1 MSNRP
6 APGLGTGEDE
16 KHKIPVFKKL
26 MCGLWSINP
35 VGAIVTVPIFPV
47 RRVTLLQ
54 PQRSSTPKLNCCP
67 QASRTT
73 SFVSTFPPP
82 RPGNLVRPPHPSSDP
97 CLHRLIRQTCAEH
110 LPWTGCC
117 VGAVAEE
124 REEAQPHLPSSGPF
138 PGSLPVAS
146 TPFSFLHASG
156 YQPALVFSPTQPG
169 SPHTGSAALRQ
180 GTSARTKRLLPLA
193 FNHTVGHIILSE
205 HKDVKFNCSIKVPN
219 VYQDTTI
226 SWWKDGKELLGA
238 HHTIT
243 QFYPDDEV
251 TAIIASFS
259 ITSVQRSDNGS
270 YICKMKINNE
280 EIVSDP
286 IYIEVQGLPHFTQQP
301 ESMNVTRNTAFNLT
315 CQAVGPPEPVSI
327 FWVQNSSRVHERPEK
342 SPSVLT
348 VPGLAETAVFSCEAH
363 NDKGLTVSKGVQI
376 NIKAIPS
383 PPTEV
388 SVHSST
394 AHSILVSWVPGF
406 DGYSSFR
413 NCSVQVKDVDPLSNG
428 SVMIFNTSA
437 SPHLYQIEQLQA
449 LANYSI
455 GVSCMNEIG
464 WSAVSPWILA
474 STTEGAP
481 SVAPLNVTVFLNESG
496 DNVDVRWMKPPI
508 KRQDGDLVGYRI
520 SHMWQSTGTSKELS
534 EEVGQNGSRA
544 QISVQVH
551 NATCTVRIAAITKG
565 GVGPFSDPVQ
575 IFIPAHGGID
585 YAPSSTP
592 APGNTE
598 PVLIILGCFC
608 GFILIGLV
616 SYISLSIRKRIQE
629 TKFGNAFTEEDSE
642 LVVKYIAKKSFCRR
656 AIELTLHSLGVSEEL
671 QNKLEDVVIDRNLLI
686 LGKILGEGEFGSVM
700 EGNLKQQDGTSQKVA
715 VKTMKLDNF
724 SQREIEDF
732 LSEAACMKD
741 FSHPNV
747 IRLLGVCIEMS
758 SQGIPKPMVI
768 LPFMKYGDLHT
779 YLLYSRLETGPKH
792 IPLQILLKFM
802 VDIALGMEYL
812 SHKNFLHRDLA
823 ARNCMLRDD
832 MTVCVADFGL
842 SKKIYSGDYYRQGRI
857 AKMPVKWIAIESLA
871 DRVYTSKSDVWAFG
885 VTMWEIATRGMTPY
899 PGVQNHE
906 MYDYLL
912 HGHRLKQPED
922 CLDELYEIMFSC
934 WRADPLE
941 RPTFSALRLHLEKL
955 LESLPDVQDKADVI
969 YINTQLLESCEDLAE
984 GPSLAR
990 LDMNIDPNSIIASCT
1005 PNAAIS
1011 VVTAEVHENKPLEE
1025 RYILNGG
1032 GEEWDNLASTLSA
1045 TVTAGK
1051 DGVLPEDRLVRNGV
1065 SWCHSSTLPL
1075 GGPSP
1080 DELLFADDSSENSE
1094 ILM

>member
-1 MSNRP
+1 DSW
-6 APGLGTGEDE
+6 D
-16 KHKIPVFKKL
+16 
-26 MCGLWSINP
+26 
-35 VGAIVTVPIFPV
+35 
-47 RRVTLLQ
+47 LL
-54 PQRSSTPKLNCCP
+54 L
-67 QASRTT
+67 
-73 SFVSTFPPP
+73 
-82 RPGNLVRPPHPSSDP
+82 L
-97 CLHRLIRQTCAEH
+97 
-110 LPWTGCC
+110 LPWDFCFA
-117 VGAVAEE
+117 AVAEV
-124 REEAQPHLPSSGPF
+124 REATKPDPPLPG
-138 PGSLPVAS
+138 GLQADH
-146 TPFSFLHASG
+146 TPFSLPHTSG
-156 YQPALVFSPTQPG
+156 YQPALTSSPPQPG
-169 SPHTGSAALRQ
+169 RPHTGNAAHP
-180 GTSARTKRLLPLA
+180 GDIA
-193 FNHTVGHIILSE
+193 V
-205 HKDVKFNCSIKVPN
+205 
-219 VYQDTTI
+219 I

-238 HHTIT
+238 HHAIT

-286 IYIEVQGLPHFTQQP
+286 IYIEVQGLPHFTRQP

-315 CQAVGPPEPVSI
+315 CQAVGPPEPVNI
-327 FWVQNSSRVHERPEK
+327 FWVQNSSRVNEQPEK

-348 VPGLAETAVFSCEAH
+348 VPGLTETAVFSCEAH

-388 SVHSST
+388 RVCNST
-394 AHSILVSWVPGF
+394 AHSVLISWVPGF
-406 DGYSSFR
+406 DGYSPFR
-413 NCSVQVKDVDPLSNG
+413 NCSVQVKEVDPLSNG
-428 SVMIFNTSA
+428 SVMVFNTSA
-437 SPHLYQIEQLQA
+437 SPHLYQIKQLQA

-464 WSAVSPWILA
+464 WSAMSPWILA

-481 SVAPLNVTVFLNESG
+481 SIAPSNVTVFLNESSHK
-496 DNVDVRWMKPPI
+496 VDVRWIKPPI
-508 KRQDGDLVGYRI
+508 KRQDGELLGYRI
-520 SHMWQSTGTSKELS
+520 SHMWQSADTSKELS

-551 NATCTVRIAAITKG
+551 NATCTVRIAAITRG
-565 GVGPFSDPVQ
+565 GVGPFSDPVKM
-575 IFIPAHGGID
+575 FIPAHGWVD
-585 YAPSSTP
+585 FAPSSTP
-592 APGNTE
+592 APGNTD

-608 GFILIGLV
+608 GFVLIGSIL
-616 SYISLSIRKRIQE
+616 YISLIIRKRIQE
-629 TKFGNAFTEEDSE
+629 TKFGTLTTLIYTLSVFT
-642 LVVKYIAKKSFCRR
+642 VR
-656 AIELTLHSLGVSEEL
+656 SLGVSEEL

-724 SQREIEDF
+724 SQREIEEF

-741 FSHPNV
+741 FNHPNV
-747 IRLLGVCIEMS
+747 IGLLGVCIEMS

-792 IPLQILLKFM
+792 IPLQTLLKFM
-802 VDIALGMEYL
+802 VDIAQGMEYL
-812 SHKNFLHRDLA
+812 SNRNFLHRDLA

-922 CLDELYEIMFSC
+922 CLDELYEIMHSC
-934 WRADPLE
+934 WRAEPLE
-941 RPTFSALRLHLEKL
+941 RPTFSVLRLQLEKL
-955 LESLPDVQDKADVI
+955 LESLPEVQDKAEAI
-969 YINTQLLESCEDLAE
+969 YINTQFPESCEDPGE
-984 GPSLAR
+984 GPALAQ
-990 LDMNIDPNSIIASCT
+990 LDMNIDLDSIIGSCT
-1005 PNAAIS
+1005 PSAAVS
-1011 VVTAEVHENKPLEE
+1011 VVTAEVHENRPHEE

-1032 GEEWDNLASTLSA
+1032 SEEWGDLASA
-1045 TVTAGK
+1045 APGK
-1051 DGVLPEDRLVRNGV
+1051 NCVLPGDRLVKNGV
-1065 SWCHSSTLPL
+1065 SWSQSSTLPL
-1075 GGPSP
+1075 GSPSP
-1080 DELLFADDSSENSE
+1080 DGLLFADDSSEDSE
-1094 ILM
+1094 VLI

>member
-1 MSNRP
+1 MGRALLP
-6 APGLGTGEDE
+6 LLLWFFVRALGT
-16 KHKIPVFKKL
+16 
-26 MCGLWSINP
+26 
-35 VGAIVTVPIFPV
+35 
-47 RRVTLLQ
+47 R
-54 PQRSSTPKLNCCP
+54 
-67 QASRTT
+67 
-73 SFVSTFPPP
+73 
-82 RPGNLVRPPHPSSDP
+82 
-97 CLHRLIRQTCAEH
+97 
-110 LPWTGCC
+110 
-117 VGAVAEE
+117 AVAEV
-124 REEAQPHLPSSGPF
+124 REETMPDLPL
-138 PGSLPVAS
+138 PGGLQADRTSFSLPH
-146 TPFSFLHASG
+146 TSG
-156 YQPALVFSPTQPG
+156 YQVEPALFSPAQPG
-169 SPHTGSAALRQ
+169 GAHTENAAHP
-180 GTSARTKRLLPLA
+180 GVTSAGLKLLPPLA
-193 FNHTVGHIILSE
+193 FNHTIGHIILSE
-205 HKDVKFNCSIKVPN
+205 HKDVKFNCSINIPN
-219 VYQDTTI
+219 MYQDIAVI

-238 HHTIT
+238 HHAIT

-286 IYIEVQGLPHFTQQP
+286 IYIEVQGLPHFTRQP
-301 ESMNVTRNTAFNLT
+301 ESLNVTRNTAFNLT
-315 CQAVGPPEPVSI
+315 CQAVGPPEPVNI
-327 FWVQNSSRVHERPEK
+327 FWVQNSSRVNEQPER

-348 VPGLAETAVFSCEAH
+348 VPGLTETAVFSCEAH

-376 NIKAIPS
+376 NIKVIPS

-388 SVHSST
+388 SVYNST
-394 AHSILVSWVPGF
+394 AHSVLISWVPGF
-406 DGYSSFR
+406 DGYSPFR
-413 NCSVQVKDVDPLSNG
+413 SCSIQVKEVDPLSNG
-428 SVMIFNTSA
+428 SVMVFNTSA

-464 WSAVSPWILA
+464 WSAMSAWILA

-481 SVAPLNVTVFLNESG
+481 SVAPSNVTVSLNESSHK
-496 DNVDVRWMKPPI
+496 VDVRWIKPPI
-508 KRQDGDLVGYRI
+508 KRQDGELVGYRI
-520 SHMWQSTGTSKELS
+520 SHMWQSADTSKELS

-565 GVGPFSDPVQ
+565 GVGPFSDPVKM
-575 IFIPAHGGID
+575 FIPPHGWVD
-585 YAPSSTP
+585 FAPSSTP
-592 APGNTE
+592 APGNTD

-608 GFILIGLV
+608 GFVLIGLV
-616 SYISLSIRKRIQE
+616 LYISLVIRKRIQE

-642 LVVKYIAKKSFCRR
+642 LVVNYIAKKSFCRR
-656 AIELTLHSLGVSEEL
+656 AIELTLRSLGVSEEL

-700 EGNLKQQDGTSQKVA
+700 EGNLKEQDGTSQKVA

-724 SQREIEDF
+724 SQREIEEF

-741 FSHPNV
+741 FNHPNV

-779 YLLYSRLETGPKH
+779 YLLYSRLDTGPKH
-792 IPLQILLKFM
+792 IPVQILLKFM
-802 VDIALGMEYL
+802 VDIAQGMEYL
-812 SHKNFLHRDLA
+812 SNRNFLHRDLA

-922 CLDELYEIMFSC
+922 CLDELYEIMHSC
-934 WRADPLE
+934 WRADPLD
-941 RPTFSALRLHLEKL
+941 RPTFSVLRLQLEKF
-955 LESLPDVQDKADVI
+955 LESLPEVQDKADVI
-969 YINTQLLESCEDLAE
+969 YINTQFPESCEDPGE
-984 GPSLAR
+984 GPALAQ
-990 LDMNIDPNSIIASCT
+990 LDMNIDVDSIIGSCA
-1005 PNAAIS
+1005 PSAAVS
-1011 VVTAEVHENKPLEE
+1011 VVTAEVHENRAHEE

-1032 GEEWDNLASTLSA
+1032 SEEWGDLASAAPA
-1045 TVTAGK
+1045 TGTTGK
-1051 DGVLPEDRLVRNGV
+1051 NCVLPEDRLVKNGV
-1065 SWCHSSTLPL
+1065 SWSQSSTLPL
-1075 GGPSP
+1075 GSPSP
-1080 DELLFADDSSENSE
+1080 DGLLFADDSSEDSE
-1094 ILM
+1094 VLI

>member
-1 MSNRP
+1 
-6 APGLGTGEDE
+6 
-16 KHKIPVFKKL
+16 
-26 MCGLWSINP
+26 
-35 VGAIVTVPIFPV
+35 
-47 RRVTLLQ
+47 
-54 PQRSSTPKLNCCP
+54 
-67 QASRTT
+67 
-73 SFVSTFPPP
+73 
-82 RPGNLVRPPHPSSDP
+82 
-97 CLHRLIRQTCAEH
+97 
-110 LPWTGCC
+110 
-117 VGAVAEE
+117 
-124 REEAQPHLPSSGPF
+124 
-138 PGSLPVAS
+138 
-146 TPFSFLHASG
+146 
-156 YQPALVFSPTQPG
+156 
-169 SPHTGSAALRQ
+169 
-180 GTSARTKRLLPLA
+180 
-193 FNHTVGHIILSE
+193 
-205 HKDVKFNCSIKVPN
+205 
-219 VYQDTTI
+219 
-226 SWWKDGKELLGA
+226 
-238 HHTIT
+238 
-243 QFYPDDEV
+243 
-251 TAIIASFS
+251 
-259 ITSVQRSDNGS
+259 
-270 YICKMKINNE
+270 
-280 EIVSDP
+280 
-286 IYIEVQGLPHFTQQP
+286 
-301 ESMNVTRNTAFNLT
+301 
-315 CQAVGPPEPVSI
+315 
-327 FWVQNSSRVHERPEK
+327 
-342 SPSVLT
+342 
-348 VPGLAETAVFSCEAH
+348 
-363 NDKGLTVSKGVQI
+363 
-376 NIKAIPS
+376 IPS

-413 NCSVQVKDVDPLSNG
+413 NCSVQVKEVDPLSNG

-616 SYISLSIRKRIQE
+616 SYISLTIRKRIQE
-629 TKFGNAFTEEDSE
+629 TKFGASTVPSTHSRPVKNISSFPSLKHMQ
-642 LVVKYIAKKSFCRR
+642 LV
-656 AIELTLHSLGVSEEL
+656 
-671 QNKLEDVVIDRNLLI
+671 
-686 LGKILGEGEFGSVM
+686 GEFGSVM

-792 IPLQILLKFM
+792 IPLQTLLKFM

-984 GPSLAR
+984 GPALAR

-1005 PNAAIS
+1005 PSAAIS

-1032 GEEWDNLASTLSA
+1032 GEEWDDLASPLSA
-1045 TVTAGK
+1045 TITAGK

>member
-1 MSNRP
+1 M
-6 APGLGTGEDE
+6 
-16 KHKIPVFKKL
+16 
-26 MCGLWSINP
+26 
-35 VGAIVTVPIFPV
+35 
-47 RRVTLLQ
+47 
-54 PQRSSTPKLNCCP
+54 
-67 QASRTT
+67 
-73 SFVSTFPPP
+73 P
-82 RPGNLVRPPHPSSDP
+82 R
-97 CLHRLIRQTCAEH
+97 AK
-110 LPWTGCC
+110 
-117 VGAVAEE
+117 AVAEV
-124 REEAQPHLPSSGPF
+124 REETMPDLPL
-138 PGSLPVAS
+138 PGGLQADRTSFSLPH
-146 TPFSFLHASG
+146 TSG
-156 YQPALVFSPTQPG
+156 YQVEPALFSPAQPG
-169 SPHTGSAALRQ
+169 GAHTENAAHP
-180 GTSARTKRLLPLA
+180 GVTSAGLKLLPPLA
-193 FNHTVGHIILSE
+193 FNHTIGHIILSE
-205 HKDVKFNCSIKVPN
+205 HKDVKFNCSINIPN
-219 VYQDTTI
+219 MYQDIAVI

-238 HHTIT
+238 HHAIT

-286 IYIEVQGLPHFTQQP
+286 IYIEVQGLPHFTRQP
-301 ESMNVTRNTAFNLT
+301 ESLNVTRNTAFNLT
-315 CQAVGPPEPVSI
+315 CQAVGPPEPVNI
-327 FWVQNSSRVHERPEK
+327 FWVQNSSRVNEQPER

-348 VPGLAETAVFSCEAH
+348 VPGLTETAVFSCEAH

-376 NIKAIPS
+376 NIKVIPS

-388 SVHSST
+388 SVYNST
-394 AHSILVSWVPGF
+394 AHSVLISWVPGF
-406 DGYSSFR
+406 DGYSPFR
-413 NCSVQVKDVDPLSNG
+413 SCSIQVKEVDPLSNG
-428 SVMIFNTSA
+428 SVMVFNTSA

-464 WSAVSPWILA
+464 WSAMSPWILA

-481 SVAPLNVTVFLNESG
+481 SVAPSNVTVSLNESSHK
-496 DNVDVRWMKPPI
+496 VDVRWIKPPI
-508 KRQDGDLVGYRI
+508 KRQDGELVGYRI
-520 SHMWQSTGTSKELS
+520 SHMWQSADTSKELS

-565 GVGPFSDPVQ
+565 GVGPFSDPVKM
-575 IFIPAHGGID
+575 FIPPHGWVD
-585 YAPSSTP
+585 FAPSSTP
-592 APGNTE
+592 APGNTD

-608 GFILIGLV
+608 GFVLIGLV
-616 SYISLSIRKRIQE
+616 LYISLVIRKRIQE

-642 LVVKYIAKKSFCRR
+642 LVVNYIAKKSFCRR
-656 AIELTLHSLGVSEEL
+656 AIELTLRSLGVSEEL

-700 EGNLKQQDGTSQKVA
+700 EGNLKEQDGTSQKVA

-724 SQREIEDF
+724 SQREIEEF

-741 FSHPNV
+741 FNHPNV

-779 YLLYSRLETGPKH
+779 YLLYSRLDTGPKH
-792 IPLQILLKFM
+792 IPVQILLKFM
-802 VDIALGMEYL
+802 VDIAQGMEYL
-812 SHKNFLHRDLA
+812 SNRNFLHRDLA

-922 CLDELYEIMFSC
+922 CLDELYEIMHSC
-934 WRADPLE
+934 WRADPLD
-941 RPTFSALRLHLEKL
+941 RPTFSVLRLQLEKF
-955 LESLPDVQDKADVI
+955 LESLPEVQDKADVI
-969 YINTQLLESCEDLAE
+969 YINTQFPESCEDPGE
-984 GPSLAR
+984 GPALAQ
-990 LDMNIDPNSIIASCT
+990 LDMNIDVDSIIGSCA
-1005 PNAAIS
+1005 PSAAVS
-1011 VVTAEVHENKPLEE
+1011 VVTAEVHENRAHEE

-1032 GEEWDNLASTLSA
+1032 SEEWGDLASAAPA
-1045 TVTAGK
+1045 TGTTGK
-1051 DGVLPEDRLVRNGV
+1051 NCVLPEDRLVKNGV
-1065 SWCHSSTLPL
+1065 SWSQSSTLPL
-1075 GGPSP
+1075 GSPSP
-1080 DELLFADDSSENSE
+1080 DGLLFADDSSEDSE
-1094 ILM
+1094 VLI

>member
-1 MSNRP
+1 MRGRLWTLLL
-6 APGLGTGEDE
+6 GLGAASGILHFTPTFCPSLSPT
-16 KHKIPVFKKL
+16 HTY
-26 MCGLWSINP
+26 
-35 VGAIVTVPIFPV
+35 GALDP
-47 RRVTLLQ
+47 RSCRSCLLC
-54 PQRSSTPKLNCCP
+54 T
-67 QASRTT
+67 
-73 SFVSTFPPP
+73 
-82 RPGNLVRPPHPSSDP
+82 
-97 CLHRLIRQTCAEH
+97 
-110 LPWTGCC
+110 
-117 VGAVAEE
+117 
-124 REEAQPHLPSSGPF
+124 SGPPLPF
-138 PGSLPVAS
+138 ASASSSLPVS
-146 TPFSFLHASG
+146 PPSPLPLRPL
-156 YQPALVFSPTQPG
+156 QPRSP
-169 SPHTGSAALRQ
+169 LRQ
-180 GTSARTKRLLPLA
+180 GPRPAHPLQPPPFPLYAPPPPYSCPLPRQPAGPARTRAPALPSPPAPAGLGSAPGPPLPALGTSRRLLGSATPAITALAAGTGRFAGELGRRQGRFGTSVCPSVRREITDPQPQDGAGPAAGAAGPLPPG
-193 FNHTVGHIILSE
+193 TLE
-205 HKDVKFNCSIKVPN
+205 YSI
-219 VYQDTTI
+219 
-226 SWWKDGKELLGA
+226 S
-238 HHTIT
+238 
-243 QFYPDDEV
+243 
-251 TAIIASFS
+251 
-259 ITSVQRSDNGS
+259 SVQRSDNGS
-270 YICKMKINNE
+270 YVCKMKINNE

-286 IYIEVQGLPHFTQQP
+286 IYMEVQGLPHFTKQP

-315 CQAVGPPEPVSI
+315 CQAVGPPEPISI
-327 FWVQNSSRVHERPEK
+327 FWIQNSSHVNKQPEK

-348 VPGLAETAVFSCEAH
+348 VPGLTEMAVFSCEAH

-388 SVHSST
+388 SVRNST
-394 AHSILVSWVPGF
+394 AHSILISWVPGF
-406 DGYSSFR
+406 DGYSPFR
-413 NCSVQVKDVDPLSNG
+413 NCSIQVKEVDPLSNG

-437 SPHLYQIEQLQA
+437 SPHLYQIKQLQA

-481 SVAPLNVTVFLNESG
+481 SVAPLNVTVFLNVSSN
-496 DNVDVRWMKPPI
+496 NVDIRWMKPPT
-508 KRQDGDLVGYRI
+508 KRQDGELVGYRI
-520 SHMWQSTGTSKELS
+520 SHVWQSRGTYKELL
-534 EEVGQNGSRA
+534 EEVGQNDSQA
-544 QISVQVH
+544 QISVQVY

-565 GVGPFSDPVQ
+565 GVGPFSDPVK
-575 IFIPAHGGID
+575 ILVPAHGWVD

-592 APGNTE
+592 APGNTD
-598 PVLIILGCFC
+598 PVLIIFGCFC

-616 SYISLSIRKRIQE
+616 LYISMAIRKRIQE

-642 LVVKYIAKKSFCRR
+642 LVVNYIAKKSFCRR
-656 AIELTLHSLGVSEEL
+656 AIELTLRSLGVSEEL

-700 EGNLKQQDGTSQKVA
+700 EGSLKQQDGTSQKVA

-724 SQREIEDF
+724 SQREIEEF

-779 YLLYSRLETGPKH
+779 YLLYSRLDTGPKH
-792 IPLQILLKFM
+792 IPVQTLLKFM

-812 SHKNFLHRDLA
+812 SNRNFLHRDLA

-922 CLDELYEIMFSC
+922 CLDELYEIMYSC
-934 WRADPLE
+934 WRADPLD
-941 RPTFSALRLHLEKL
+941 RPTFSVLRLQLEKL
-955 LESLPDVQDKADVI
+955 LESLPNVRDQADVI
-969 YINTQLLESCEDLAE
+969 YINTQWLESSEGLAE
-984 GPSLAR
+984 GSALAP
-990 LDMNIDPNSIIASCT
+990 LDLNIDPDSIIASCT
-1005 PNAAIS
+1005 PHAAIS
-1011 VVTAEVHENKPLEE
+1011 VVTAEIHDSKPHEE

-1032 GEEWDNLASTLSA
+1032 SEEWEDLTSA
-1045 TVTAGK
+1045 PSAAVTAEKNSVFPGEK
-1051 DGVLPEDRLVRNGV
+1051 LVRNGI
-1065 SWCHSSTLPL
+1065 SWSHSSTLPL
-1075 GGPSP
+1075 GSSLP
-1080 DELLFADDSSENSE
+1080 DELLFADDSSESSE
-1094 ILM
+1094 VLT

>member
-1 MSNRP
+1 MGRALLP
-6 APGLGTGEDE
+6 LLLWFFVRALGT
-16 KHKIPVFKKL
+16 
-26 MCGLWSINP
+26 
-35 VGAIVTVPIFPV
+35 
-47 RRVTLLQ
+47 
-54 PQRSSTPKLNCCP
+54 
-67 QASRTT
+67 
-73 SFVSTFPPP
+73 
-82 RPGNLVRPPHPSSDP
+82 
-97 CLHRLIRQTCAEH
+97 
-110 LPWTGCC
+110 
-117 VGAVAEE
+117 GAVAEV
-124 REEAQPHLPSSGPF
+124 REETMPDLPL
-138 PGSLPVAS
+138 PGGLQADRTSFSLPH
-146 TPFSFLHASG
+146 TSG
-156 YQPALVFSPTQPG
+156 YQVEPALFSPAQPG
-169 SPHTGSAALRQ
+169 RAHTENAAHP
-180 GTSARTKRLLPLA
+180 GVTSAGSKLLPPLA
-193 FNHTVGHIILSE
+193 FNHTIGHIILSE
-205 HKDVKFNCSIKVPN
+205 HKDVKFNCSINIPN
-219 VYQDTTI
+219 MYQDIAVI

-238 HHTIT
+238 HHAIT

-286 IYIEVQGLPHFTQQP
+286 IYIEVQGLPHFTRQP
-301 ESMNVTRNTAFNLT
+301 ESLNVTRNTAFNLT
-315 CQAVGPPEPVSI
+315 CQAVGPPEPVNI
-327 FWVQNSSRVHERPEK
+327 FWVQNSSRVNEQPER

-348 VPGLAETAVFSCEAH
+348 VPGLTETAVFSCEAH

-376 NIKAIPS
+376 NIKVIPS

-388 SVHSST
+388 SVYNST
-394 AHSILVSWVPGF
+394 AHSVLISWVPGF
-406 DGYSSFR
+406 DGYSPFR
-413 NCSVQVKDVDPLSNG
+413 SCSIQVKEVDPLSNG
-428 SVMIFNTSA
+428 SVMVFNTSA

-464 WSAVSPWILA
+464 WSAMSPWILA

-481 SVAPLNVTVFLNESG
+481 SVAPSNVTVSLNESSHK
-496 DNVDVRWMKPPI
+496 VDVRWIKPPI
-508 KRQDGDLVGYRI
+508 KRQDGELVGYRI
-520 SHMWQSTGTSKELS
+520 SHMWQSADTSKELS

-565 GVGPFSDPVQ
+565 GVGPFSDPVKM
-575 IFIPAHGGID
+575 FIPPHGWVD
-585 YAPSSTP
+585 FAPSSTP
-592 APGNTE
+592 APGNTD

-608 GFILIGLV
+608 GFVLIGLV
-616 SYISLSIRKRIQE
+616 LYISLVIRKRIQE

-642 LVVKYIAKKSFCRR
+642 LVVNYIAKKSFCRR
-656 AIELTLHSLGVSEEL
+656 AIELTLRSLGVSEEL

-700 EGNLKQQDGTSQKVA
+700 EGNLKEQDGTSQKVA

-724 SQREIEDF
+724 SQREIEEF

-741 FSHPNV
+741 FNHPNV

-779 YLLYSRLETGPKH
+779 YLLYSRLDTGPKH
-792 IPLQILLKFM
+792 IPVQILLKFM
-802 VDIALGMEYL
+802 VDIAQGMEYL
-812 SHKNFLHRDLA
+812 SNRNFLHRDLA

-922 CLDELYEIMFSC
+922 CLDELYEIMHSC
-934 WRADPLE
+934 WRADPLD
-941 RPTFSALRLHLEKL
+941 RPTFSVLRLQLEKF
-955 LESLPDVQDKADVI
+955 LESLPEVQDKADVI
-969 YINTQLLESCEDLAE
+969 YINTQFPESCEDPGE
-984 GPSLAR
+984 GPALAQ
-990 LDMNIDPNSIIASCT
+990 LDMNIDVDSIIGSCA
-1005 PNAAIS
+1005 PSAAVS
-1011 VVTAEVHENKPLEE
+1011 VVTAEVHENRAHEE

-1032 GEEWDNLASTLSA
+1032 NEEWGDLASAAPA
-1045 TVTAGK
+1045 TGTTGK
-1051 DGVLPEDRLVRNGV
+1051 NCVLPEDRLVKNGV
-1065 SWCHSSTLPL
+1065 SWSQSSTLPL
-1075 GGPSP
+1075 GSPSP
-1080 DELLFADDSSENSE
+1080 DGLLFADDSSEDSE
-1094 ILM
+1094 VLI

>member
-1 MSNRP
+1 MGQ
-6 APGLGTGEDE
+6 A
-16 KHKIPVFKKL
+16 
-26 MCGLWSINP
+26 
-35 VGAIVTVPIFPV
+35 
-47 RRVTLLQ
+47 LL
-54 PQRSSTPKLNCCP
+54 L
-67 QASRTT
+67 
-73 SFVSTFPPP
+73 
-82 RPGNLVRPPHPSSDP
+82 L
-97 CLHRLIRQTCAEH
+97 
-110 LPWTGCC
+110 LPWLFLPAFWR
-117 VGAVAEE
+117 GAVAEV
-124 REEAQPHLPSSGPF
+124 REATTPNVPLPGPA
-138 PGSLPVAS
+138 PGSLPADHTPAS
-146 TPFSFLHASG
+146 FPHTSG
-156 YQPALVFSPTQPG
+156 YQPALMFSPTQPRRL
-169 SPHTGSAALRQ
+169 HTRNAALPRV
-180 GTSARTKRLLPLA
+180 TSARSKLLPPLA

-205 HKDVKFNCSIKVPN
+205 HKDVKFNCSISIPN
-219 VYQDTTI
+219 VYQDTDII
-226 SWWKDGKELLGA
+226 SWWKDGKELVGA
-238 HHTIT
+238 HHAIT
-243 QFYPDDEV
+243 QFYTDDEV
-251 TAIIASFS
+251 TTIIASFS
-259 ITSVQRSDNGS
+259 ISSVQRSDNGS

-286 IYIEVQGLPHFTQQP
+286 IYVEVQGLPHFTRQP

-315 CQAVGPPEPVSI
+315 CQAVGPPEPVTI
-327 FWVQNSSRVHERPEK
+327 FWIQNSSRVNEGPEK

-348 VPGLAETAVFSCEAH
+348 VPGLTEAAVFSCEAH

-388 SVHSST
+388 SVHNST
-394 AHSILVSWVPGF
+394 AHSMLISWVPGF
-406 DGYSSFR
+406 DGYSPFR
-413 NCSVQVKDVDPLSNG
+413 NCSIQVKEVDPLSNG

-449 LANYSI
+449 LANYSV

-464 WSAVSPWILA
+464 WSALSPWILA

-481 SVAPLNVTVFLNESG
+481 SVAPLNVTVSLNESS
-496 DNVDVRWMKPPI
+496 DKVDIRWIQPPI
-508 KRQDGDLVGYRI
+508 KRQDGELLGFRI
-520 SHMWQSTGTSKELS
+520 SHVWQNAVTSKELS

-551 NATCTVRIAAITKG
+551 NATCTVRIAAVTRG
-565 GVGPFSDPVQ
+565 GVGPFSDPVK
-575 IFIPAHGGID
+575 IPIPPNGESWRPYRLIKRLVD
-585 YAPSSTP
+585 FAPSSTP
-592 APGNTE
+592 APGSAD
-598 PVLIILGCFC
+598 PVLVILGCLC
-608 GFILIGLV
+608 GFVLIGLV
-616 SYISLSIRKRIQE
+616 LYISLAIRKRVQE

-642 LVVKYIAKKSFCRR
+642 LVVNYIAKKSFCRR
-656 AIELTLHSLGVSEEL
+656 AIELTLRSLGVSEEL

-700 EGNLKQQDGTSQKVA
+700 EGNLNQQDGTSQKVA

-724 SQREIEDF
+724 SQREIEEF

-741 FSHPNV
+741 FNHPNV

-792 IPLQILLKFM
+792 IPLQTLLKFM
-802 VDIALGMEYL
+802 VDIAQGMEYL
-812 SHKNFLHRDLA
+812 SNRNFLHRDLA

-922 CLDELYEIMFSC
+922 CLDELYEIMLSC
-934 WRADPLE
+934 WRAEPLD
-941 RPTFSALRLHLEKL
+941 RPTFTVLKLQLEKF
-955 LESLPDVQDKADVI
+955 LESLPEVQDKADII
-969 YINTQLLESCEDLAE
+969 YVNTQFPESCEGPAE
-984 GPSLAR
+984 DAELPQ
-990 LDMNIDPNSIIASCT
+990 LDMNINPDSRIASCA
-1005 PNAAIS
+1005 PNATVS
-1011 VVTAEVHENKPLEE
+1011 VVTAEVHENRPPEG

-1032 GEEWDNLASTLSA
+1032 DEEWADLPSA
-1045 TVTAGK
+1045 TPATGTTGK
-1051 DGVLPEDRLVRNGV
+1051 NRLMRNGV
-1065 SWCHSSTLPL
+1065 SWSHSSTLPL
-1075 GGPSP
+1075 GNPSP
-1080 DELLFADDSSENSE
+1080 DELLFADDSEEDSEV
-1094 ILM
+1094 LV

>member
-1 MSNRP
+1 MP
-6 APGLGTGEDE
+6 DLPLPG
-16 KHKIPVFKKL
+16 
-26 MCGLWSINP
+26 GL
-35 VGAIVTVPIFPV
+35 
-47 RRVTLLQ
+47 
-54 PQRSSTPKLNCCP
+54 
-67 QASRTT
+67 QADRT
-73 SFVSTFPPP
+73 SF
-82 RPGNLVRPPHPSSDP
+82 
-97 CLHRLIRQTCAEH
+97 
-110 LPWTGCC
+110 
-117 VGAVAEE
+117 
-124 REEAQPHLPSSGPF
+124 
-138 PGSLPVAS
+138 SLPH
-146 TPFSFLHASG
+146 TSG
-156 YQPALVFSPTQPG
+156 YQVEPALFSPAQPG
-169 SPHTGSAALRQ
+169 RAHIENAAHP
-180 GTSARTKRLLPLA
+180 GVTSAGSKLLPPLA
-193 FNHTVGHIILSE
+193 FNHTIGHIILSE
-205 HKDVKFNCSIKVPN
+205 HKDVKFNCSINIPN
-219 VYQDTTI
+219 MYQDIAVI

-238 HHTIT
+238 HHAIT

-286 IYIEVQGLPHFTQQP
+286 IYIEVQGLPHFTRQP
-301 ESMNVTRNTAFNLT
+301 ESLNVTRNTAFNLT
-315 CQAVGPPEPVSI
+315 CQAVGPPEPVNI
-327 FWVQNSSRVHERPEK
+327 FWVQNSSRVNEQPER

-348 VPGLAETAVFSCEAH
+348 VPGLTETAVFSCEAH

-376 NIKAIPS
+376 NIKVIPS

-388 SVHSST
+388 SVYNST
-394 AHSILVSWVPGF
+394 AHSVLISWVPGF
-406 DGYSSFR
+406 DGYSPLRS
-413 NCSVQVKDVDPLSNG
+413 CSIQVKEVDPLSNG
-428 SVMIFNTSA
+428 SVMVFNTSA

-464 WSAVSPWILA
+464 WSAMSPWILA

-481 SVAPLNVTVFLNESG
+481 SVAPSNVTVSLNESSHK
-496 DNVDVRWMKPPI
+496 VDVRWIKPPI
-508 KRQDGDLVGYRI
+508 KRQDGELVGYRI
-520 SHMWQSTGTSKELS
+520 SHMWQSADTSKELS

-565 GVGPFSDPVQ
+565 GVGPFSDPVKM
-575 IFIPAHGGID
+575 FIPAHGWVD
-585 YAPSSTP
+585 FAPSSTP
-592 APGNTE
+592 APGNTD

-608 GFILIGLV
+608 GFVLIGLV
-616 SYISLSIRKRIQE
+616 LYISLVIRKRIQE

-642 LVVKYIAKKSFCRR
+642 LVVNYIAKKSFCRR
-656 AIELTLHSLGVSEEL
+656 AIELTLRSLGVSEEL

-700 EGNLKQQDGTSQKVA
+700 EGNLKEQDGTSQKVA

-724 SQREIEDF
+724 SQREIEEF

-741 FSHPNV
+741 FNHPNV
-747 IRLLGVCIEMS
+747 IRLLGVCIELS

-779 YLLYSRLETGPKH
+779 YLLYSRLDTGPKH
-792 IPLQILLKFM
+792 IPVQILLKFM
-802 VDIALGMEYL
+802 VDIAQGMEYL
-812 SHKNFLHRDLA
+812 SNRNFLHRDLA

-922 CLDELYEIMFSC
+922 CLDELYEIMYSC
-934 WRADPLE
+934 WRAEPLD
-941 RPTFSALRLHLEKL
+941 RPTFSVLRLQLEKF
-955 LESLPDVQDKADVI
+955 LESLPEVQDKADVI
-969 YINTQLLESCEDLAE
+969 YINTQFPESCEDPGE
-984 GPSLAR
+984 GPALAQ
-990 LDMNIDPNSIIASCT
+990 LDMNIDVDSIIGSCA
-1005 PNAAIS
+1005 PSAAVS
-1011 VVTAEVHENKPLEE
+1011 VVTAEVHENRAHEE

-1032 GEEWDNLASTLSA
+1032 NEEWGDLASAAPA
-1045 TVTAGK
+1045 TGTTGK
-1051 DGVLPEDRLVRNGV
+1051 NCVLPEDRLVKNGV
-1065 SWCHSSTLPL
+1065 SWSQSSTLPL
-1075 GGPSP
+1075 GSPSP
-1080 DELLFADDSSENSE
+1080 DGLLFADDSSEDSE
-1094 ILM
+1094 VLI